1 MQNYAG
7 CAFNLFEFEEKNL
20 AYYTDSNTSKLVMNN
35 SESGNL
41 IEQMR
46 QTIDKL
52 QNPFTDLNHWI

>member
-7 CAFNLFEFEEKNL
+7 CAFNLVEFEEKTL